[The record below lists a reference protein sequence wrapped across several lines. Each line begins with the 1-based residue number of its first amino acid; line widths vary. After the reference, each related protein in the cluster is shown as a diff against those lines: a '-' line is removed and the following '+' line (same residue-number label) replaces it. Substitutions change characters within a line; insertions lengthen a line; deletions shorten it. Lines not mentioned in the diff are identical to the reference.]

1 MDFDFDELKTLKRK
15 RGVGVWHLRSWL
27 CLFMKAHHATT
38 RRWPKTK
45 LLASLFGFHPRALRQ
60 LHLDP
65 MVKQGYLKRSPPPY
79 TSLTRYS
86 VVKDH
91 PYEPPRPES
100 TSDAFEEGNEPW

>member
-15 RGVGVWHLRSWL
+15 RGVGVWHLRCWL
-27 CLFMKAHHATT
+27 CLVMKSHFEST

-60 LHLDP
+60 LHLEP
-65 MVKQGYLKRSPPPY
+65 MVRQGYLKRSPPPY
-79 TSLTRYS
+79 TSLTRYR

-91 PYEPPRPES
+91 PYEPEKIRDTDLPG
-100 TSDAFEEGNEPW
+100 DD